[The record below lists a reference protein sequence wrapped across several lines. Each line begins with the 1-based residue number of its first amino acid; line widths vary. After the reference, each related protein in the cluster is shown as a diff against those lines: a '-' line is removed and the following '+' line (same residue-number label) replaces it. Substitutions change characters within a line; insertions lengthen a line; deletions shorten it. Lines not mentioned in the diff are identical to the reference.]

1 MEVGLHLHEKYPLFL
16 SEFNKTSIFSTDFQ
30 KNTQIPN
37 LMKILAVKTELIHAG
52 RRTNVQREGQTE
64 VTKLTVIFRNF
75 AHAPKKYLMRIS

>member
-1 MEVGLHLHEKYPLFL
+1 
-16 SEFNKTSIFSTDFQ
+16 
-30 KNTQIPN
+30 
-37 LMKILAVKTELIHAG
+37 MKILAVKTELIHAG